1 MSWLTLALKKYA
13 QFHGR
18 SRRREFWMFALF
30 CIIVY
35 TVAMILDNAL
45 GITYELLGQDVSYG
59 PIYSIVGLALLVP
72 SLAVGVRRLHDI
84 DKSGWYILVNLI
96 PIIGN
101 IWFIVMMITEG
112 TKGDNQYGPD
122 PKAEYNDI
130 STL

>member
-45 GITYELLGQDVSYG
+45 GITYELLGQDVGYG